1 MYSETFIS
9 TANKVISFNIKLG
22 QCLGASFATLET
34 KLVLLKFANN

>member
-22 QCLGASFATLET
+22 QCLGHLLPPW
-34 KLVLLKFANN
+34 KLNYYLGKIR